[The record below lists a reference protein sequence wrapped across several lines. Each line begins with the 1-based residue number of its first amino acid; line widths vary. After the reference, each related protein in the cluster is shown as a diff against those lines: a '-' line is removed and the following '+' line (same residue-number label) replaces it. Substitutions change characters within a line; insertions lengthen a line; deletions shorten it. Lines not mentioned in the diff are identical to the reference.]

1 MVPKKKKRKEK
12 GGRKKWMW
20 KTEQKSNI
28 WPGQRMTGG
37 QTDLGY
43 ESSFPGIRQFGTVVK
58 QMSSETRA
66 PRFVSPLT

>member
-1 MVPKKKKRKEK
+1 
-12 GGRKKWMW
+12 MW

-28 WPGQRMTGG
+28 WPGQRITGG